1 MQNRP
6 YDYKID
12 IWALGC
18 VLYHLTNFEPPFIG
32 ENLISLGYNIV
43 NKAPKALNSMYSL
56 RLANFIFRLLEKNP
70 GKRPKVMDLIREI
83 EVSSRK
89 TAREEKKSEKIEVS
103 NEKEYLILKKNIME
117 ERANKYRKIH
127 EKFNKIEGEK
137 IEKNA
142 SVPVFPE
149 KKNSEN
155 NNNNNNFYKFDS
167 FSQIKTNKNSGNFIK
182 NPNPIENNNELED
195 KLPEEKKEARNII
208 IEKNEWFF
216 DRKTEKSPLI
226 NENIQEKNKKNQD
239 PLQNNFMNIKTD
251 NNNNNNQEK
260 LQNNDFLSR
269 KITEIDQ
276 KEQLS
281 EKRPKQEKKSK
292 KEKKIHTIFEI
303 KNPKN
308 INCFIFR
315 DKNPH
320 TFKSRPVSATFK
332 PNLRSSENFY
342 PQIKKLQQQNQ
353 ENLSKSPEIPANLQK
368 LAEQQRN
375 PIKKFSDYEESLEN
389 VSKSPFLMRPKSA
402 MLQYSRQFKEN
413 NNLQEIK
420 KSKIV
425 ENHRI
430 SNNKGENITNNNNFE
445 EYSQT
450 KGIKPQL
457 KYDGNYIDND
467 ETKKYRNSEI
477 FKENAGEGIPH
488 RGLIRPQTAVI
499 RGDNTQRKKLTIY
512 DLF

>member
-43 NKAPKALNSMYSL
+43 NKPPKPLNSMYSI

-83 EVSSRK
+83 ELSSRK
-89 TAREEKKSEKIEVS
+89 TAREEKKNEKIEVS

-117 ERANKYRKIH
+117 EKANKYRKIH

-137 IEKNA
+137 IEKIA

-149 KKNSEN
+149 KKNNEN
-155 NNNNNNFYKFDS
+155 NNNNIYKFES
-167 FSQIKTNKNSGNFIK
+167 FSQIKNNKNSGNFTK
-182 NPNPIENNNELED
+182 NPNPVEKDNNELEE
-195 KLPEEKKEARNII
+195 KLPVEKNIEKK
-208 IEKNEWFF
+208 EWFF
-216 DRKTEKSPLI
+216 DKKTEKSPVK
-226 NENIQEKNKKNQD
+226 NENIQEKNKKSQD

-251 NNNNNNQEK
+251 NNNNNNPEK
-260 LQNNDFLSR
+260 LQNNEFLSR

-281 EKRPKQEKKSK
+281 EQRPKPEKKSK

-308 INCFIFR
+308 INCFIFH

-320 TFKSRPVSATFK
+320 NFKSRPVSATFK

-368 LAEQQRN
+368 LQEKQRN
-375 PIKKFSDYEESLEN
+375 PVKKLSDYEENMDN

-413 NNLQEIK
+413 NNFQEIR
-420 KSKIV
+420 KSKKV
-425 ENHRI
+425 ENPRI
-430 SNNKGENITNNNNFE
+430 SNNKEENIPNNNNFE

-477 FKENAGEGIPH
+477 FNGEGIPH

>member
-32 ENLISLGYNIV
+32 ENLISLGFNIV
-43 NKAPKALNSMYSL
+43 NKPPKPLNSMYSL

-83 EVSSRK
+83 ELSSRK
-89 TAREEKKSEKIEVS
+89 TAREEKKNEKIEVS

-117 ERANKYRKIH
+117 EKANKYRKIH
-127 EKFNKIEGEK
+127 EKFNKIE
-137 IEKNA
+137 KNA
-142 SVPVFPE
+142 SVPEFPE
-149 KKNSEN
+149 KKMSEN
-155 NNNNNNFYKFDS
+155 NNNYKLES

-182 NPNPIENNNELED
+182 NANQIENNNELEE
-195 KLPEEKKEARNII
+195 KLPVEKKEAKNIT

-216 DRKTEKSPLI
+216 DKKTEKSPLI
-226 NENIQEKNKKNQD
+226 SENIQEKNKKSQD
-239 PLQNNFMNIKTD
+239 PIQNNFMNIKTD
-251 NNNNNNQEK
+251 NNNNNNQDK
-260 LQNNDFLSR
+260 LQNNGFLSK

-281 EKRPKQEKKSK
+281 EQRPAKQEKKSK

-308 INCFIFR
+308 INCFIFP

-342 PQIKKLQQQNQ
+342 PQIKKLQQQNL
-353 ENLSKSPEIPANLQK
+353 ENLPKSPEIPQNLQK
-368 LAEQQRN
+368 LPEQQRN
-375 PIKKFSDYEESLEN
+375 PVKKFSDYEESVEN

-425 ENHRI
+425 ENQRI
-430 SNNKGENITNNNNFE
+430 SINKAENIMNNNNLE

-477 FKENAGEGIPH
+477 FKENAAEGIPQH
-488 RGLIRPQTAVI
+488 RGLIRPQTSVI